1 MIEVADKFN
10 MVDMGGIDIL
20 KSQGVKVD
28 GLFTRLLNSIQNCKY
43 TLLYNWYFAEISI
56 VPSPVELVFDGEKV
70 LINELITVTS
80 DDVVHV
86 DSLEI
91 PIYPPL
97 RTLSVGENGVFEPPE
112 GVYGFDKVNVNVPIP
127 PPEYEPVEP
136 EFYGTGHTYMA
147 LDGGYYGSTSNGQCL
162 FIAQINSGFNY
173 VTFLPETVSNRF
185 RAATWPGRTYS
196 DFEPYISQT
205 FSSQTLIYAGG
216 QMVTPSPE
224 LTGDDL
230 TRRFFFTGI
239 DGEVLIGTSNV
250 GVLVKPILLKIR
262 SN

>member
-20 KSQGVKVD
+20 KSQGVKVE

-80 DDVVHV
+80 DNVVHV

-97 RTLSVGENGVFEPPE
+97 RTLSVAENGVFDPPE
-112 GVYGFDKVNVNVPIP
+112 GIYGFDKVSVNVPIP
-127 PPEYEPVEP
+127 LPEYQPVSP
-136 EFYGTGHTYMA
+136 DFFGLATAYQALTGDFYTNP
-147 LDGGYYGSTSNGQCL
+147 DKSQCL
-162 FIAQINSGFNY
+162 FFAAVEGGSEY
-173 VTFLPETVSNRF
+173 VVFLPENVSTRF
-185 RAATWPGRTYS
+185 RAAQWQGKTIT
-196 DFEPYISQT
+196 DFEPYLDTPGSNVMV
-205 FSSQTLIYAGG
+205 FKSGSLI
-216 QMVTPSPE
+216 TPNTE
-224 LTGDDL
+224 LTSEDL
-230 TRRFFFTGI
+230 TRRFYFSGV
-239 DGEVLIGTSNV
+239 DGEVVIGTSNV
-250 GVLVKPILLKIR
+250 SALIKPILLKIR